1 MEFVAETL
9 QFQSSSGLVHDLDS
23 AGEDVECLDG
33 LMLDLLM
40 LDECSGLL
48 GAAQKYVHD
57 LLGLY

>member
-9 QFQSSSGLVHDLDS
+9 QLEGCSGPVHDLDS

-40 LDECSGLL
+40 LDECGGLL

-57 LLGLY
+57 LLGFY